1 VRCRL
6 NFYSRD
12 PLQLGGI
19 RFSPSTQRFE
29 TSIGFEGLSF
39 DLGVKG
45 NFIHL
50 GKDDKYY
57 CTATKLQ
64 NRKKS
69 RLFTRPD
76 EDEVPPHKQSNQ
88 RNLFL
93 DRNSKY
99 DVDFSVSSSRELV
112 KQLRDKQKRFPVWPI
127 AILLTLI
134 PKYGFLI
141 CMLLIPILYYF
152 VDKPRNSTLLY
163 YDITPDVEEEV
174 QLFFRSFNE
183 LITCHSAWY
192 VVSQQRVDVVK
203 YNAGASWLV
212 KRKRL
217 KIQYRVP
224 PLLKTNILVPCLFL
238 GNQRL
243 FFLPD
248 HILFQQYSDIK
259 ALPYSKL
266 TIRQKNIKFI
276 EEQKIAPD
284 SKQIGRT
291 WRFVNI
297 DGGPDRRFKSN
308 RELPMLLYSEL
319 TMTSSNGFKVM
330 LLLSKPDVGSQ
341 LERAIHS
348 YASSD
353 FLSE

>member
-1 VRCRL
+1 MK
-6 NFYSRD
+6 FYSRK
-12 PLQLGGI
+12 PLQLGDI
-19 RFSPSTQRFE
+19 RFSPSSQGFE

-39 DLGVKG
+39 DLGAKG

-57 CTATKLQ
+57 YTATKLQ
-64 NRKKS
+64 NRRKS
-69 RLFTRPD
+69 RLYTPTD
-76 EDEVPPHKQSNQ
+76 EDKAPPHKQSNQ

-99 DVDFSVSSSRELV
+99 NANFSISSFRELV
-112 KQLRDKQKRFPVWPI
+112 KQLQDKQKRFPVWPF
-127 AILLTLI
+127 AILLTLV
-134 PKYGFLI
+134 PKYGFLLCI
-141 CMLLIPILYYF
+141 LLIPILYYF
-152 VDKPRNSTLLY
+152 VDKPRKTTLLY

-174 QLFFRSFNE
+174 QLFYRNFNE
-183 LITCHSAWY
+183 LATCRSAWY
-192 VVSQQRVDVVK
+192 VVSEQKVDVVK

-212 KRKRL
+212 KRRRL

-224 PLLKTNILVPCLFL
+224 PLLKTNILVPCLTL
-238 GNQRL
+238 GKQKL
-243 FFLPD
+243 YFLPD
-248 HILFQQYSDIK
+248 QVLIQKHSNIFAI
-259 ALPYSKL
+259 PYSKL

-276 EEQKIAPD
+276 EEQRIAPD
-284 SKQIGRT
+284 SKKIGRT

-330 LLLSKPDVGSQ
+330 FLLSKPDVGSQ
-341 LERAIHS
+341 LERAMRS
-348 YASSD
+348 YPNSD
-353 FLSE
+353 FLSSQKL

>member
-1 VRCRL
+1 MK
-6 NFYSRD
+6 FYSRK
-12 PLQLGGI
+12 PLQLGDI
-19 RFSPSTQRFE
+19 QFSPSSQGFE

-39 DLGVKG
+39 DLGAKG

-50 GKDDKYY
+50 GKDDKFY

-64 NRKKS
+64 NRRKS
-69 RLFTRPD
+69 RLNTLTD
-76 EDEVPPHKQSNQ
+76 EDEVPPPAQSNQ
-88 RNLFL
+88 QKLFL

-99 DVDFSVSSSRELV
+99 DASFSVSSFRELV
-112 KQLRDKQKRFPVWPI
+112 KQLRDKQKRFPVWPF

-134 PKYGFLI
+134 PKYGFLVCI
-141 CMLLIPILYYF
+141 LLIPILYYF
-152 VDKPRNSTLLY
+152 VDKPRKTTLLY
-163 YDITPDVEEEV
+163 YDITQDVEEEV

-192 VVSQQRVDVVK
+192 VVSQQKVDVVK

-212 KRKRL
+212 NRRRL

-224 PLLKTNILVPCLFL
+224 PLLKTNILVPCLSL
-238 GNQRL
+238 GKQKL
-243 FFLPD
+243 YFLPD
-248 HILFQQYSDIK
+248 QVLIQMRSNIFAI
-259 ALPYSKL
+259 PYSKL

-276 EEQKIAPD
+276 EEQRIAPD
-284 SKQIGRT
+284 SKKIGRT

-330 LLLSKPDVGSQ
+330 FLLSKPDVGSQ
-341 LERAIHS
+341 LKRAIHS